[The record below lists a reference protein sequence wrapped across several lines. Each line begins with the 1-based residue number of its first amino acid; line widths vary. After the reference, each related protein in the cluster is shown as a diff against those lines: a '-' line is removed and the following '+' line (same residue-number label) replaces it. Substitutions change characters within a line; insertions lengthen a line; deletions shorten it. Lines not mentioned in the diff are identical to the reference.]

1 MRLVLVRHGV
11 TEGADGVCMGH
22 CDLPLA
28 ERGRPALE
36 RLAAAWRDDA
46 AAGRAV
52 VPAPTRLAVSDLAR
66 ARASAEPF
74 AAAFGLAPAFDARLR
89 EMHFGRWEG
98 RPWSALEA
106 EDGERLG
113 RWMAGWA
120 TEPAPEGE
128 AFPDVAARAGAWL
141 AEARAAA
148 APDDVVLAVAHAG
161 SIRALLCLLMGWPL
175 ADAFRVRHDHARATA
190 LRVPAAGGG
199 RGAELL
205 FLNADRVPC
214 A

>member
-28 ERGRPALE
+28 EHGRPALA
-36 RLAAAWRDDA
+36 RLAAAWQADA
-46 AAGRAV
+46 AAGRSV
-52 VPAPTRLAVSDLAR
+52 VPAPTRLVVSDLAR

-89 EMHFGRWEG
+89 EMHFGAWEG
-98 RPWSALEA
+98 RAWTALEA
-106 EDGERLG
+106 DGGERLS

-120 TEPAPEGE
+120 TERAPDGE
-128 AFPDVAARAGAWL
+128 RFPDVAERTAAWL
-141 AEARAAA
+141 ADVRAAA

-161 SIRALLCLLMGWPL
+161 SIRALLCTLMGWPL
-175 ADAFRVRHDHARATA
+175 ADAFRVRHDHARVTA
-190 LRVPAAGGG
+190 LRVPVEPG

-205 FLNADRVPC
+205 FLNADRVPG